1 MNIISLSPFLGS
13 GLVLCFGQPY
23 ILITMPF
30 KEILDTFQG
39 EVPVVSCL
47 EGGYDT
53 EVLLKKIK
61 LAIQRTSFQVIAKCS
76 VQCAKAVL
84 GQPLELE

>member
-1 MNIISLSPFLGS
+1 VPEEE
-13 GLVLCFGQPY
+13 
-23 ILITMPF
+23 
-30 KEILDTFQG
+30 EILDTFQG

-53 EVLLKKIK
+53 EV
-61 LAIQRTSFQVIAKCS
+61 IAKCS

-84 GQPLELE
+84 GQPLELEVPESFVRRAAAVAAV

>member
-1 MNIISLSPFLGS
+1 
-13 GLVLCFGQPY
+13 
-23 ILITMPF
+23 MPF

-53 EVLLKKIK
+53 EVLLKKN
-61 LAIQRTSFQVIAKCS
+61 QTCNSENFFSGDCQVQCS
-76 VQCAKAVL
+76 VRKSSIGSAT
-84 GQPLELE
+84 